1 MKKQLEYV
9 DSILRSDPL
18 KAYELVLEFK
28 NDIKDEE
35 LMIDARTLEVRALIV
50 MSRVSEAVELADDLL
65 DSIIEKGLKEKVTI
79 AYNIC
84 GIIQFDLLN
93 YDKALELYMK
103 GLSNLK
109 DYPDQNTESMI
120 LNNIGDIY
128 NHLEML
134 DDALDYFYM
143 SLDLAKKGDY
153 HSMIGICQLN
163 IGDVHYKKGEFETAL
178 DQIRAAENHFSNEE
192 DYVGISYAHY
202 SIGKVY
208 KTIGNKE
215 KAKSELNLSIDI
227 MRRLHEKHTLIQAY
241 ELMIEILIDE
251 KQYNDALEYVEDAM
265 KISMI
270 IENKKGIGIIALH
283 AAKIY
288 EIQENL
294 VEAIKYYK
302 MFAETRETYEKDIEE
317 EHQKNIDAQINIE
330 KAMHEKEIYRLR
342 NVELRRK
349 TDEIQKLYE
358 DMNTI
363 NTISQDITSTLEIRK
378 ILYVLYENINKLMDA
393 TVFGIFLYD
402 EKKELLTTDFML
414 QYGEPLET
422 MDIDTH
428 DESSVVAWVVRNKQS
443 VFTEDYLKEY
453 YLYKEDYKA
462 NNLEHKSQSI
472 IAIPL
477 IIQDKI
483 IGVIT
488 VQSSNK
494 AAYNSYHLNLLKTLA
509 SHIAIAIKN
518 SQESLKLST
527 EIKER
532 IKTQNKLEVL
542 NEKLSHMSY
551 IDALTNIPNRRSFV
565 DYFSRELSRAKRQ
578 KELLSILIIDI
589 DFFKEYNDNYGHVE
603 GDKCLFLVASLL
615 KRALKREIDFVA
627 RYGGDEFVVVLSNVD
642 YDGAYQVAEEMTFN
656 IKEHAIEHKYSPIGD
671 LITIT
676 IGGYTLI
683 PSNEMTMEQ
692 IIHNADNAL
701 YEAKDRGRNQI
712 SFFSDMG
719 EI

>member
-134 DDALDYFYM
+134 DDALDYLYM
-143 SLDLAKKGDY
+143 SLDLEKKGDY

-302 MFAETRETYEKDIEE
+302 MFADTRETYEKDIEE

-627 RYGGDEFVVVLSNVD
+627 RYGRDEFVVVLSNVD

-656 IKEHAIEHKYSPIGD
+656 IKEQAIEHKYSPIGD

>member
-18 KAYELVLEFK
+18 KAYEMVLDFK
-28 NDIKDEE
+28 EKIQDIE
-35 LMIDARTLEVRALIV
+35 LKVEAKILEARALIV
-50 MSRVSEAVELADDLL
+50 MSRVSEAVKIADELLAMINKHGFD
-65 DSIIEKGLKEKVTI
+65 EKKTT
-79 AYNIC
+79 AYNII
-84 GIIQFDLLN
+84 GTIQFEFIN
-93 YDKALELYMK
+93 YDKALEAYMK
-103 GLSNLK
+103 GLANIK
-109 DYPDQNTESMI
+109 AYPDTDTEAMI

-134 DDALDYFYM
+134 DEALNYFYM
-143 SLDLAKKGDY
+143 SLDLAKENEF
-153 HSMIGICQLN
+153 HSLVGICQLN
-163 IGDVHYKKGEFETAL
+163 LAEVHFKKGEFETAL
-178 DQIRAAENHFSNEE
+178 DQIRLAINYFSTEE
-192 DYVGISYAHY
+192 DYIGISHAHY
-202 SIGKVY
+202 SIGKIY
-208 KTIGNKE
+208 KTIGNYE
-215 KAKSELNLSIDI
+215 EAKSELNLSITI

-251 KQYNDALEYVEDAM
+251 KAYNDALEYVEDAM
-265 KISMI
+265 QISKILA
-270 IENKKGIGIIALH
+270 NKKGFGDIALH
-283 AAKIY
+283 AANIY

-330 KAMHEKEIYRLR
+330 KAMHEKEIYRLK
-342 NVELRRK
+342 NVELRKK

-363 NTISQDITSTLEIRK
+363 NAISQDITSTLDIRK

-393 TVFGIFLYD
+393 TLFGIFLYD
-402 EKKELLTTDFML
+402 EKKQKLSTDLML
-414 QYGEPLET
+414 QYGEPLEAIEL
-422 MDIDTH
+422 DIE
-428 DESSVVAWVVRNKQS
+428 DESSIIAWVVREKEAI
-443 VFTEDYLKEY
+443 FTENFSSEKEK
-453 YLYKEDYKA
+453 YKKDFDR
-462 NNLEHKSQSI
+462 NNLGHNSKSI

-477 IIQDKI
+477 MIQEKVV
-483 IGVIT
+483 GVMT
-488 VQSSNK
+488 VQSSNES
-494 AAYNSYHLNLLKTLA
+494 AYNSYHFNLLMTLA

-565 DYFSRELSRAKRQ
+565 DYFTRELHRAKRQ
-578 KELLSILIIDI
+578 QELVSLLIIDI

-627 RYGGDEFVVVLSNVD
+627 RYGGDEFVAVLSNVD
-642 YDGAYQVAEEMTFN
+642 YDGALQVAEEMTYN
-656 IKEHAIEHKYSPIGD
+656 IKDHAIEHTYSPIED
-671 LITIT
+671 IITIT
-676 IGGYTLI
+676 IGGYSVI
-683 PSNEMTMEQ
+683 PSNDMTMEQ

-701 YEAKDRGRNQI
+701 YVAKDKGRNQI
-712 SFFSDMG
+712 SFYNDM
-719 EI
+719 E